1 MLFPPHIILLK
12 LLNSK
17 IFLVFNSHHHHNCLV
32 KLYVLHVSYAR
43 RVIPVR
49 LVFSAFSPTDHSNT
63 KIKMKLSVCVVI
75 SSILCC
81 TFAQNAALD
90 SYRNYECV
98 MQYLKEKG
106 KFDGKFET
114 EIPAPTC
121 SFIVSLKMGLVN
133 ESYSGTIK
141 EKCPNEFHC
150 LISEMDKRSTYDSVL
165 KAYTIH
171 YAPATEVALK
181 EHLNETR
188 IELQERLEEVAST
201 CKADNDT
208 FILIFSAILGIEDDT
223 VKTIQLN
230 YCSAKYVADNKL
242 LKLVLDGYDLN
253 PDRIDTKS
261 LNCTEIIEH
270 KRNEFEKEFV
280 DLEASKGR
288 TLAECVRHAY
298 EKGRFFDYSIAS
310 EVLSLSNWKLS
321 KQMKESELLRLTKGK
336 ARYFISASFC
346 SSAGSLE
353 RVYVLTIMLV
363 AFCAAKVY

>member
-1 MLFPPHIILLK
+1 
-12 LLNSK
+12 
-17 IFLVFNSHHHHNCLV
+17 
-32 KLYVLHVSYAR
+32 
-43 RVIPVR
+43 
-49 LVFSAFSPTDHSNT
+49 
-63 KIKMKLSVCVVI
+63 MKLSVCVVI

-81 TFAQNAALD
+81 TFAENALD

-114 EIPAPTC
+114 EIPASTC

-141 EKCPNEFHC
+141 EKFPNDFHC

-171 YAPATEVALK
+171 YAPATEVALR

-188 IELQERLEEVAST
+188 SELQERLEEVASE
-201 CKADNDT
+201 CKADNET
-208 FILIFSAILGIEDDT
+208 FILIFSAILGIVDDT

-230 YCSAKYVADNKL
+230 YCSAKYVAEHKL
-242 LKLVLDGYDLN
+242 LNVALDGYDLN

-261 LNCTEIIEH
+261 INCTEIIEN

-298 EKGRFFDYSIAS
+298 EKGRFFDYSIAL
-310 EVLSLSNWKLS
+310 EVLSLSKWKLS

-336 ARYFISASFC
+336 GRYFVSASFC

-353 RVYVLTIMLV
+353 GMYVLTIFLV
-363 AFCAAKVY
+363 AFCAAKIY